1 MELNTI
7 MEFDHVIEVRHDGT
21 VTDGPSW
28 LYAPNLHDEHLDSPQ
43 WTLLNG
49 YSGQYGYRGP
59 VMHNSE
65 SIGGRMAQ
73 DILDAPGVYVA
84 IVATWSLMEGE
95 SEDAD
100 TVEGWAVARY
110 CSHTW
115 VAGMMYVHPED
126 LGTVMAARRT
136 NGDSPVE
143 CEQCEAQ
150 PVKGRDY

>member
-1 MELNTI
+1 MKLSDL
-7 MEFDHVIEVRHDGT
+7 MEFDHVIEVHSDGT

-28 LYAPNLHDEHLDSPQ
+28 LYAPNLHDERLDSPS
-43 WTLLNG
+43 WSLMNG
-49 YSGQYGYRGP
+49 YSGQYLYSGP
-59 VMHNSE
+59 IMNNAE
-65 SIGGRMAQ
+65 FIGGKMAEA
-73 DILDAPGVYVA
+73 ILATPGYYVA
-84 IVATWSLMEGE
+84 IVASWEP
-95 SEDAD
+95 EDGTTEALI
-100 TVEGWAVARY
+100 EGWAVARY